1 MTYESL
7 RIEYLIIQQAHVFI
21 RRAYFMSRVLIT
33 DDSLLQRKTL
43 AAIVTDAGHEVDT
56 ACNGQEALEKI
67 KTNPPDCL
75 LLDMLMPIMD
85 GVQVLEQLESL
96 GVKLAIIV
104 LTADVQEW
112 LKDRCLELGV
122 TTFLNKPVK
131 QDQLRQALENIFS
144 ASVPTKTP
152 CL

>member
-1 MTYESL
+1 MSL
-7 RIEYLIIQQAHVFI
+7 
-21 RRAYFMSRVLIT
+21 VLIT

-43 AAIVTDAGHEVDT
+43 SAIVAEAGHQVDT

-67 KTNPPDCL
+67 QANPPDCL

-85 GVQVLEQLESL
+85 GVQVLEQLESR
-96 GVKLAIIV
+96 GVKLPVIV

-122 TTFLNKPVK
+122 QTFLNKPVK
-131 QDQLRQALENIFS
+131 QDQLRQALNKIFS
-144 ASVPTKTP
+144 TLVPTEVR
-152 CL
+152 CS